1 MWGLDHV
8 ISGEFTIVLLF
19 HTRWP
24 LGSLSQDERVV
35 YYVEATLLIV
45 H

>member
-1 MWGLDHV
+1 MWDLDRV

-19 HTRWP
+19 HTRRP
-24 LGSLSQDERVV
+24 LGSLSLDERVV
-35 YYVEATLLIV
+35 YYIEATFLIV

>member
-1 MWGLDHV
+1 MWDLDRV

-19 HTRWP
+19 HTTAIGRSI
-24 LGSLSQDERVV
+24 LDERVV
-35 YYVEATLLIV
+35 YYLEATLLIA

>member
-1 MWGLDHV
+1 MWDLDYV

-19 HTRWP
+19 HTRRP
-24 LGSLSQDERVV
+24 LGDLSLDEHVV